1 MINLTDALNPYKY
14 AIIAASLAGLLV
26 AGFGA
31 GWYVNGTRKDV
42 TISDKKTEIATL
54 SGKIELQNQAAKT
67 LERETLAAK
76 VKAGE
81 AQDEAARLSE
91 IAAKRSKEIMALKA
105 RDCGQAASQVWG
117 LVR

>member
-1 MINLTDALNPYKY
+1 MINLADVLNQYKY
-14 AIIAASLAGLLV
+14 AIIAVSLACLFV

-42 TISDKKTEIATL
+42 TISDQKTKIATL
-54 SGKIELQNQAAKT
+54 SGKIELQNQAVRT
-67 LERETLAAK
+67 LEGETITAK
-76 VKAGE
+76 AKAGE

-91 IAAKRSKEIMALKA
+91 IAAKRAKEILALKA
-105 RDCGQAASQVWG
+105 RECGQAASQVWG